1 MTDVVRRAGI
11 ASAVGL
17 LAVAAVVLAATRP
30 GGAGDGRDA
39 SAGGADRWRPLTPS
53 PLERTE
59 VAAARIGRHVYVV
72 GGFDRATGATTNAV
86 ARYDI
91 KRDTWRLVE
100 PLPIAVNH
108 ATAAS
113 ARGKLYVHGG
123 FTDERQLAGATAQL
137 HVYDPGRD
145 RWKRLPDSTTPRA
158 AHALGAIGGRLYA
171 AAGANSSSDRLRSL
185 EIYDVS
191 KRRWKRGPAMEA
203 GRNHV
208 AGTVARGRLY
218 VLGGRPGDLTVAEAY
233 DPERRRWS
241 SVPSLGT
248 PRSGFA
254 AVTVRG
260 RVVAFGGETAAGTI
274 PEVEMLRGRRWIELP
289 DMLTPRHGLGG
300 ASRKGRAFALE
311 GGPEPGFHFSGAV
324 ESLKVPRPLAK

>member
-1 MTDVVRRAGI
+1 VTDVVRRAGI
-11 ASAVGL
+11 ASAVGV
-17 LAVAAVVLAATRP
+17 LAVAAIVVAATRS
-30 GGAGDGRDA
+30 GGAADDRG
-39 SAGGADRWRPLTPS
+39 AGAAAADRWSPRTPS

-72 GGFDRATGATTNAV
+72 GGFDRATGATTDAV

-91 KRDTWRLVE
+91 RRDSWGLVE

-123 FTDERQLAGATAQL
+123 FTDERRLTGATAQL
-137 HVYDPGRD
+137 HVYDPARGS
-145 RWKRLPDSTTPRA
+145 WKRLPDSATPRA
-158 AHALGAIGGRLYA
+158 AHALGAIGGKLFA
-171 AAGANSSSDRLRSL
+171 AAGANSSSDKLRTL
-185 EIYDVS
+185 EIYSIS
-191 KRRWKRGPAMEA
+191 KGRWKAGQAMDV

-208 AGTVARGRLY
+208 GSTVARDRLY
-218 VLGGRPGDLTVAEAY
+218 VLGGRPGNLAVGEVY
-233 DPERRRWS
+233 DPDTRRWS
-241 SVPSLGT
+241 RLPSLST

-274 PEVEMLRGRRWIELP
+274 PEVEMLRGGRWSELP
-289 DMLTPRHGLGG
+289 DMLTPRHGVGG
-300 ASRKGRAFALE
+300 AARKGRAFALE
-311 GGPEPGFHFSGAV
+311 GGPEPGFHFSNAV
-324 ESLKVPRPLAK
+324 ESLKVPRRVAK

>member
-1 MTDVVRRAGI
+1 MRRAGI
-11 ASAVGL
+11 ASGVAV
-17 LAVAAVVLAATRP
+17 LAVAAIVIAATTS
-30 GGAGDGRDA
+30 GGTNGDRDA
-39 SAGGADRWRPLTPS
+39 DAAGAERWRSLSPS

-91 KRDTWRLVE
+91 RRDGWRLVE

-108 ATAAS
+108 ATATS

-123 FTDERQLAGATAQL
+123 FTAERQLTGATAQL

-145 RWKRLPDSTTPRA
+145 DWKRLPDSATPRA
-158 AHALGAIGGRLYA
+158 AHALGAIGGKLYA
-171 AAGANSSSDRLRSL
+171 AAGANSSSDRLRTL

-191 KRRWKRGPAMEA
+191 RRRWRRGPAMEV

-208 AGTVARGRLY
+208 AGPVAHDRFY
-218 VLGGRPGDLTVAEAY
+218 VLGGRPGNLAVAEAY
-233 DPERRRWS
+233 DPDRREWS
-241 SVPSLGT
+241 SVPSLRT
-248 PRSGFA
+248 ARSGFT

-260 RVVAFGGETAAGTI
+260 KIVAFGGETAAGTI
-274 PEVEMLRGRRWIELP
+274 PEVEMLRGRRWTELP

-300 ASRKGRAFALE
+300 AARKGRAFALE
-311 GGPEPGFHFSGAV
+311 GGPQPGFHFSSAA
-324 ESLKVPRPLAK
+324 ESLRIRRSVAE